1 MGYKKRIE
9 KKSINHNKLFI
20 SYVNSLKLHNIYF
33 FQKPNLFSVIK
44 FPINMLEVDTR
55 DIKNK
60 TSMLESDLSLSSKR
74 NKINVKMYQRLN
86 LKKIALESKKEKL
99 FENKLKKNFSSLINN
114 LENCIFK
121 KIIKTKSFYQK
132 KPKSYFETS
141 INKKS
146 LSISKKIKIITIF
159 GVKRKINLC
168 NKYNKIKNKLKRL
181 CKIKKLWTNLE
192 FLVVNKQCI
201 SNKKNN
207 NYRLFEEKKKFKKD
221 HSIIV
226 NK

>member
-1 MGYKKRIE
+1 MG
-9 KKSINHNKLFI
+9 
-20 SYVNSLKLHNIYF
+20 YVNSLKLHNIYF
-33 FQKPNLFSVIK
+33 SQKPNLFSVIK

-114 LENCIFK
+114 LENCISK

-132 KPKSYFETS
+132 
-141 INKKS
+141 N
-146 LSISKKIKIITIF
+146 
-159 GVKRKINLC
+159 
-168 NKYNKIKNKLKRL
+168 IKNT
-181 CKIKKLWTNLE
+181 IKKKNE
-192 FLVVNKQCI
+192 FLK
-201 SNKKNN
+201 KKNCLRN
-207 NYRLFEEKKKFKKD
+207 QSHISRRVLIKNRCQ
-221 HSIIV
+221 
-226 NK
+226 

>member
-1 MGYKKRIE
+1 MGHSIKKRIE
-9 KKSINHNKLFI
+9 KKSINHKKLFI

-33 FQKPNLFSVIK
+33 FQKPNLSPVIK

-60 TSMLESDLSLSSKR
+60 MSMSESDLSLSSKR

-86 LKKIALESKKEKL
+86 LKKIVSKSKEEKL

-121 KIIKTKSFYQK
+121 TNTKTKSFYQKNIKNTIKKKNEFLK

-146 LSISKKIKIITIF
+146 LSISKKTKIITIF

-168 NKYNKIKNKLKRL
+168 NKYNKTKNKLKRL
-181 CKIKKLWTNLE
+181 CKIKKLWTNLD
-192 FLVVNKQCI
+192 LLIVNKHCI
-201 SNKKNN
+201 SKKKNN
-207 NYRLFEEKKKFKKD
+207 SY
-221 HSIIV
+221 
-226 NK
+226 